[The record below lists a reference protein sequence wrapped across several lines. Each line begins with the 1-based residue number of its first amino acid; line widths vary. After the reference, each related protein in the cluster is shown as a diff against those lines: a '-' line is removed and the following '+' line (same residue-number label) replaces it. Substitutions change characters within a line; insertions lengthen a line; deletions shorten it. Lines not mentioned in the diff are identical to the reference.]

1 MQPFQAGCMTTVTRW
16 LQSLHDY
23 DLRMLLWFFHRQHRA
38 LWIAFSRALSRS
50 GDGTLQLLLPSLIW
64 AIDGESGKRLFM
76 ATVVV
81 FAIERPLYWCLKNG
95 CQRRRPPE
103 AIPSF
108 QSVVTASDRFSFP
121 SGHTCAAFALATL
134 VTLHYGALAAPL
146 YLWASGVGLSRVVL
160 GVHFPTDTLAG
171 AALGIAIAWST
182 HAHLVAL
189 FF

>member
-1 MQPFQAGCMTTVTRW
+1 MTTVTRW
-16 LQSLHDY
+16 LQSLQNY

-50 GDGTLQLLLPSLIW
+50 GDGTLQLLLPGLFW
-64 AIDGESGKRLFM
+64 LIDGSAGKQLFI
-76 ATVVV
+76 AAAVV
-81 FAIERPLYWCLKNG
+81 FAIERPLYWCLKNS

-108 QSVVTASDRFSFP
+108 QSVVNASDRFSFP

-146 YLWASGVGLSRVVL
+146 YLWATGVGLSRVVL
-160 GVHFPTDTLAG
+160 GVHFPSDTLAG
-171 AALGIAIAWST
+171 AAIGTLIAWATSIY
-182 HAHLVAL
+182 LVTPIAL
-189 FF
+189 

>member
-1 MQPFQAGCMTTVTRW
+1 MTTVTRW
-16 LQSLHDY
+16 LHSLQDY
-23 DLRMLLWFFHRQHRA
+23 DLRMLLWFIHRQHRA

-50 GDGTLQLLLPSLIW
+50 GDGTLQLLLPSLFW
-64 AIDGESGKRLFM
+64 LIDGETGKRLFI
-76 ATVVV
+76 ATALV
-81 FAIERPLYWCLKNG
+81 FLIERPLYWCLKNG

-134 VTLHYGALAAPL
+134 VTLQYGAVAAPL
-146 YLWASGVGLSRVVL
+146 YLWATGVGLSRVVL

-171 AALGIAIAWST
+171 AALGTLIAWST
-182 HAHLVAL
+182 STYLL
-189 FF
+189 IYLL

>member
-1 MQPFQAGCMTTVTRW
+1 MRPPQAGRMTTVTRW
-16 LQSLHDY
+16 LHNLQDY

-38 LWIAFSRALSRS
+38 LWIAFARALSRS
-50 GDGTLQLLLPSLIW
+50 GDGLLQLLLPSLLW
-64 AIDGESGKRLFM
+64 LLDGTTGKRLFI
-76 ATVVV
+76 AAALA

-146 YLWASGVGLSRVVL
+146 YLWATGVGLSRVVL

-171 AALGIAIAWST
+171 AALGTLIAWST
-182 HAHLVAL
+182 SSHLL
-189 FF
+189 THLS